1 MSPRFAGAFLVVAIM
16 LLVLAGTPG
25 CQTSPGSSEIERL
38 SKGLDQLTAKVDK
51 LSEQLVTKK
60 DLDDS
65 GKKCATKEELEG
77 VRSGLGMAKAD
88 LATHME
94 AVAQL
99 HFEQEQLAENVRRRF
114 PAVEQELA
122 KVKKDSGEH
131 IQAVRESNETELASL
146 GKRTAGI
153 ETRVLGIEG
162 RLAIPSP
169 QSPPRKLGILRIE
182 NIMSRGEYLLVNGA
196 QYWISPSAPRD
207 VDVPVGEVKTEL
219 PGYESPRY
227 HWVGPPTYLQR
238 IVIAPKGAQ

>member
-1 MSPRFAGAFLVVAIM
+1 MGPRIAGGFLVLSLV
-16 LLVLAGTPG
+16 LLVLAATPG
-25 CQTSPGSSEIERL
+25 CQTPPGSSEIERL

-99 HFEQEQLAENVRRRF
+99 HFEQEQLAENVRRKF

-122 KVKKDSGEH
+122 KEKKDSGEH
-131 IQAVRESNETELASL
+131 IKAVRESNETELASL
-146 GKRTAGI
+146 SKRTAGI

-162 RLAIPSP
+162 RLAIPSSQP
-169 QSPPRKLGILRIE
+169 PPRQSGILRIE
-182 NIMSRGEYLLVNGA
+182 NAMSKGQHILVNDA
-196 QYWISPSAPRD
+196 QYWISPSSPRD
-207 VDVPVGEVKTEL
+207 VDVPLGEVKTEL

-227 HWVGPPTYLQR
+227 HWVGPPNYLQR
-238 IVIAPKGAQ
+238 IIIAPKDTR